1 MSDQI
6 LTVLKSKLDG
16 LSVYG
21 ELGAET
27 SRNALKEELQFYVLN
42 FIYHHPEYSKWVMYG
57 GSALRIIHGL
67 DRMSVDLDFEVA
79 DVISKEFLEK
89 LNLEIKRYFG
99 NTYGVD
105 DDFLTT
111 SIRGERSLLLKFNVG
126 GQLSFGHPSKQVHV
140 KIDLNHF
147 VAPKTVTERRP
158 INHDQLSFVILTY
171 NKGALMAS
179 KIAAIFL
186 REERGRGKHVYDY
199 KGRDIYD
206 LLWYMKEKATPD
218 FDYLNAKLKEKGKGI
233 PDIRAL
239 FDKLTIDI
247 LNYEKMDDC
256 LKDDLSFL
264 FENPFQFDNWLKTWR
279 KSYLRLLDDYKIRIA
294 VELERVRVYHYIR
307 LGHSFADE
315 YHFEYWYHME
325 NGGLAHIIWRL
336 YEDWII
342 YGEGDLSVEIDKE
355 LERKMEF
362 SSNGSSSRS
371 GSEENKLKR
380 YATLFYNKTEEY
392 LRKTNRVIVGDS
404 IVTKVIRMT
413 ADNLNPKEQ
422 ILLNKSAL
430 ESRELDDFLK

>member
-1 MSDQI
+1 MSDRIIAI
-6 LTVLKSKLDG
+6 LKKELDE
-16 LSVYG
+16 LAVYG
-21 ELGAET
+21 ELSADV
-27 SRNALKEELQFYVLN
+27 RQNKLKEALQYLVLN

-79 DVISKEFLEK
+79 QHVDGTFLEELRK
-89 LNLEIKRYFG
+89 EIETYFA
-99 NTYGVD
+99 NTYGTTS
-105 DDFLTT
+105 DFLTLKT
-111 SIRGERSLLLKFNVG
+111 ISTRSLLLKFNVG
-126 GQLSFGHPSKQVHV
+126 DVLDFGHASKQVHV

-147 VAPKTVTERRP
+147 VAPKTVTEHRP
-158 INHDQLSFVILTY
+158 INHGQVSFVILTY

-186 REERGRGKHVYDY
+186 REERGIGDKTYEY

-206 LLWYMKEKATPD
+206 LLWYMREKTVPD
-218 FDYLNAKLKEKGKGI
+218 FDYLNAKLTEKGMRV

-279 KSYLRLLDDYKIRIA
+279 KDYLKLLDNYKIRT
-294 VELERVRVYHYIR
+294 VKQLDHVVVYNDLMRDTY
-307 LGHSFADE
+307 SFI
-315 YHFEYWYHME
+315 YWYKTEE
-325 NGGLAHIIWRL
+325 NNLVRIVCTISDYWTS
-336 YEDWII
+336 DP
-342 YGEGDLSVEIDKE
+342 EGDLTIEIDKE
-355 LERKMEF
+355 LEKKMEF
-362 SSNGSSSRS
+362 SSNGRTSRQDPQD
-371 GSEENKLKR
+371 KLKQ
-380 YATLFYNKTEEY
+380 YATLFYKKTESY
-392 LRKTNRVIVGDS
+392 FKKTNRVMLGDL
-404 IVTKVIRMT
+404 IATKVIRMT

-422 ILLNKSAL
+422 ILLNRSAL